1 MARARTSP
9 KKGQSRRGGARP
21 GAGRPKD
28 PNAGA
33 PHVARP
39 KVAAGDVV
47 HAWWTT
53 RPHIPTLTSRDVAK
67 AIKEAL
73 EAGQE
78 RLECRIVV
86 YRLQK
91 DRLDVLCEA
100 DRADH
105 LSRCLQGLGIRVAKA
120 INRLQGTRGKV
131 FAERFRQEVLEKRQV
146 TSTGR
151 ELLKGTCGKL
161 AVAKHRGLRGLTK

>member
-1 MARARTSP
+1 M
-9 KKGQSRRGGARP
+9 
-21 GAGRPKD
+21 
-28 PNAGA
+28 
-33 PHVARP
+33 
-39 KVAAGDVV
+39 

-53 RPHIPTLTSRDVAK
+53 RVHIPSMIRRDVAK
-67 AIKEAL
+67 VVKEAL
-73 EAGQE
+73 EQGQE

-100 DRADH
+100 DNADH

-131 FAERFRQEVLEKRQV
+131 FAERFRQEVLDKRVV
-146 TSTGR
+146 TKR
-151 ELLKGTCGKL
+151 AKELLNGNAGTL
-161 AVAKHRGLRGLTK
+161 ATAKHRGLRSLSKK